1 MKKIIAIV
9 FCLFSLLVNAQ
20 NKVSKVILECT
31 SEMGKFPVYQI
42 EISDAGNIKYNGKR
56 NVKIIGDYIFN
67 VPVEKIK
74 NLLGWTPTKGVDD
87 VIQEVVEYYVNKV
100 KLK

>member
-42 EISDAGNIKYNGKR
+42 
-56 NVKIIGDYIFN
+56 
-67 VPVEKIK
+67 
-74 NLLGWTPTKGVDD
+74 
-87 VIQEVVEYYVNKV
+87 
-100 KLK
+100 